1 MPCLLPF
8 WKLHYD
14 IMGGNRRSVALPPAG
29 NAEKNILRRFLSFLA
44 LSCWGLKICLD
55 KHLDHVSETNI
66 NISNIV
72 SKHLQQPESHQSGI
86 KFKPRLN
93 HISQVLKQVS
103 DRDRQWLDSGPIEIS
118 WGPLRNNQT
127 ENLWELTSQQGNIIR
142 VQTADTSN
150 CSLSANVWRQFRFT
164 KKGLL
169 TPFLHTQ
176 KIH

>member
-8 WKLHYD
+8 WNCITTLWEETGD
-14 IMGGNRRSVALPPAG
+14 LLPSLPAG
-29 NAEKNILRRFLSFLA
+29 TAEKNILRRFLSFLA

-150 CSLSANVWRQFRFT
+150 CSLSANVWRQFRAV
-164 KKGLL
+164 GHL
-169 TPFLHTQ
+169 TSGSTQ
-176 KIH
+176 VQW